1 MYAWTLLQNK
11 TPNPPILWSGYH
23 KKETH
28 KTLLQQHSPWN
39 NSGTSTKLKTKPIN
53 SWFVPVINRFFIFE
67 AISKYRK
74 QSDNKYSSWWRPIS
88 ASSNCILCSDM
99 YDYAPSLYTHKSFFI
114 LHYPWHHKFWTEG
127 VEGSGILC
135 VNCSLSWRFMH
146 EACIWCIAAM
156 TVTHFSS
163 HWVNSLQLNQQR
175 LQLKIYKYVLWI

>member
-1 MYAWTLLQNK
+1 MLFYNGIHLGITRKPTRNK
-11 TPNPPILWSGYH
+11 NTADYFLV
-23 KKETH
+23 
-28 KTLLQQHSPWN
+28 LA
-39 NSGTSTKLKTKPIN
+39 
-53 SWFVPVINRFFIFE
+53 VVNRFFIFSV
-67 AISKYRK
+67 ITKYRR
-74 QSDNKYSSWWRPIS
+74 QFDNKYSSWWRPIS

-114 LHYPWHHKFWTEG
+114 LHYPWHHKFWTG
-127 VEGSGILC
+127 VEVSGILC

-175 LQLKIYKYVLWI
+175 LQLKIYKYVQLI

>member
-1 MYAWTLLQNK
+1 MRGLCYRIKHQIHLYSDRDITKKKPIRLFYNSILLETTLEPPQNK
-11 TPNPPILWSGYH
+11 
-23 KKETH
+23 
-28 KTLLQQHSPWN
+28 
-39 NSGTSTKLKTKPIN
+39 KTKPIN